1 MIVKERDC
9 VETRAAKV
17 KRKSADPMKALSANL
32 KRQREGKKLKC
43 ISPKETDDTSENAQ
57 IRSLYIQPRYI
68 NTLESSNRASDVRIH
83 LFTRRFPKR
92 KFPQQQAAR
101 LEKTKKSARA
111 RERKREETRDARY
124 FILHSRSR
132 FVFCSDART
141 QNKDVIVA
149 GQRREKRTLAIFCF
163 VYIVC
168 VEVFEAQGGGETG
181 LLGSGEA
188 EC

>member
-9 VETRAAKV
+9 VETRAANV

-32 KRQREGKKLKC
+32 KRQRKGKKLKC

-57 IRSLYIQPRYI
+57 IRSPYIQSRYI

-92 KFPQQQAAR
+92 KIPQQQAAR
-101 LEKTKKSARA
+101 LERKENKKFARA
-111 RERKREETRDARY
+111 RERKREETRDARH

-141 QNKDVIVA
+141 QNKDVIVV

-163 VYIVC
+163 
-168 VEVFEAQGGGETG
+168 
-181 LLGSGEA
+181 
-188 EC
+188 

>member
-9 VETRAAKV
+9 VETRAANV

-57 IRSLYIQPRYI
+57 IRPVPIKPRCI

-83 LFTRRFPKR
+83 LSRAVFRS
-92 KFPQQQAAR
+92 
-101 LEKTKKSARA
+101 EKSHDSSSPREKENKKSARA

-141 QNKDVIVA
+141 HNKDVVRFA
-149 GQRREKRTLAIFCF
+149 GQRREKLTLAIFWF
-163 VYIVC
+163 
-168 VEVFEAQGGGETG
+168 
-181 LLGSGEA
+181 
-188 EC
+188 

>member
-9 VETRAAKV
+9 VETRAANV

-57 IRSLYIQPRYI
+57 IRSLNIQPRYI

-92 KFPQQQAAR
+92 KIPQQQKQLASR
-101 LEKTKKSARA
+101 EKKTKNSRVRANGKEKKRATRDILSSTRA
-111 RERKREETRDARY
+111 RVLCSAPTREPETKMSSSRDRDERNVPWP
-124 FILHSRSR
+124 F
-132 FVFCSDART
+132 FV
-141 QNKDVIVA
+141 
-149 GQRREKRTLAIFCF
+149 L
-163 VYIVC
+163 YI
-168 VEVFEAQGGGETG
+168 
-181 LLGSGEA
+181 
-188 EC
+188 

>member
-32 KRQREGKKLKC
+32 KRQRKGKKLKC

-92 KFPQQQAAR
+92 KIPQQQKQLASRKQKNPRVRANGKEKKRATRDILSSIRAR
-101 LEKTKKSARA
+101 VLCSAPTREPKTKMSSSRD
-111 RERKREETRDARY
+111 RDERNVPWP
-124 FILHSRSR
+124 F
-132 FVFCSDART
+132 FV
-141 QNKDVIVA
+141 
-149 GQRREKRTLAIFCF
+149 L
-163 VYIVC
+163 YI
-168 VEVFEAQGGGETG
+168 
-181 LLGSGEA
+181 
-188 EC
+188 